1 MDPHQRLALE
11 IRSVRVTFRAA
22 LRHREVRGGAQ
33 LLDAQ
38 RRALHM
44 LDAIAIRID
53 PERDED
59 LARLLEEAR
68 TEVRNGPQP
77 AS

>member
-11 IRSVRVTFRAA
+11 IRSVRVTYRAA
-22 LRHREVRGGAQ
+22 LRHREIRRGAQ

-38 RRALHM
+38 RRALEM
-44 LDAIAIRID
+44 LDSIAVRID

-59 LARLLEEAR
+59 LIRLIDEAR
-68 TEVRNGPQP
+68 TEVQHTP
-77 AS
+77 